1 MIAVVNFS
9 MDKHTHVPFA
19 CLVGEKRADDERFST
34 VLSGMG

>member
-1 MIAVVNFS
+1 
-9 MDKHTHVPFA
+9 VPFA